1 MEKINILIF
10 SFLLSAILISCASKK
25 AGCDA
30 YANNKE
36 IKTNHLVKNK

>member
-10 SFLLSAILISCASKK
+10 SVLLSAILISCASKK

-30 YANNKE
+30 YGNNKE
-36 IKTNHLVKNK
+36 IKTNHLIKNK